1 MENSNKRLGESN
13 RQFDMI
19 SYLKEKYYWYKINQK
34 LKIFFKNNKDTKI
47 LMFGYPKSGNTW
59 LRFLLYNYCNLL
71 LNPNVD
77 KTISFDQLNNLQNNV
92 MDRGTI
98 FNIIE
103 GFPFFYRTHK
113 IYVKPYDLFD
123 KKIFVHRNPLDTLI
137 SSLLFLQE

>member
-1 MENSNKRLGESN
+1 MVE
-13 RQFDMI
+13 
-19 SYLKEKYYWYKINQK
+19 
-34 LKIFFKNNKDTKI
+34 IF
-47 LMFGYPKSGNTW
+47 G
-59 LRFLLYNYCNLL
+59 YNYCNLL

-137 SSLLFLQE
+137 SIIIFTRIEIFPFLMNLNILEIDYMILTFMSCIR